1 MGQIHGSVT
10 KQRLQ
15 LVGMMSAL
23 AKRRVA
29 TPSLAVPGSHP
40 CITTLHSSKG
50 LMPSPLQEPFWK
62 LLPYITHH
70 LRNPCSKGKDAL
82 RGTPGVAPD
91 PKEPQENFCP
101 GELAK
106 QQREGPGAWAAEKH
120 PPLPLGTCSDS
131 LLCPYFLGLN
141 LSPFIQLFALAE
153 QWLDVPSVSSTANPF
168 TAWCYTNSH

>member
-1 MGQIHGSVT
+1 M
-10 KQRLQ
+10 
-15 LVGMMSAL
+15 
-23 AKRRVA
+23 
-29 TPSLAVPGSHP
+29 
-40 CITTLHSSKG
+40 
-50 LMPSPLQEPFWK
+50 
-62 LLPYITHH
+62 
-70 LRNPCSKGKDAL
+70 NPCSKGRDAL
-82 RGTPGVAPD
+82 RGTPGAAPD

-141 LSPFIQLFALAE
+141 LGPFIQLFALAE

-168 TAWCYTNSH
+168 TAWCPSCDTTDTQVPCRVGLSLTTCKENK